1 MAVWE
6 VIATALIVVALSMI
20 VVFTVHCIHSEIR
33 IRRNERLGQEQ
44 VVSLP
49 LSLPAPIM
57 SLPAPIS
64 TQPPPG
70 CAVVRGPDNNLS
82 LAWSV

>member
-1 MAVWE
+1 MDVWE
-6 VIATALIVVALSMI
+6 AIASALIVVALSAI
-20 VVFTVHCIHSEIR
+20 VVFTVHCIHSVIR
-33 IRRNERLGQEQ
+33 IRRDERLGSQEH

-49 LSLPAPIM
+49 LSLPAPM
-57 SLPAPIS
+57 S

-70 CAVVRGPDNNLS
+70 CAVVRGPDSNLS